1 MTGIGRR
8 GFLAGC
14 GCCALG
20 ALTGSAFGAP
30 WIPPGRFAR
39 PDEASDEGGL
49 WALMD
54 REETKLKRSAFLVR
68 DKALNEYVSG
78 IACRLAGDHCPDMR
92 VYLVRTPLFNATMAP
107 NGMMQVW
114 SGLLLRVAN
123 EAQLAA
129 VLGHEIGH
137 YLSRHTLDRLRDVKS
152 RAAFGQFLGIAFAAA
167 RLGTVGSLAQMG
179 VLAGL
184 FSYGRDQE
192 READRIGL
200 DLMTRAGYDPAE
212 ASMVWSQLLE
222 EIMGD
227 AVSQEEYAERS
238 VLFASHPPIE
248 ERQKVLAE
256 TARELARPEA
266 TNHGA
271 EKYRM
276 ALAPFRTLFFEDELR
291 RRKYGETLVLLA
303 RMQKTFATDGALEFY
318 RGEVHRM
325 RNEKDD
331 LGQALS
337 AYRQAA
343 SMAGAP
349 PELYRSE
356 GLVLRQLNQD
366 AEAADAFRRY
376 LRLKPS
382 AEDAELV
389 RTYVTKE

>member
-1 MTGIGRR
+1 MV
-8 GFLAGC
+8 GC
-14 GCCALG
+14 GCCALSALAGG
-20 ALTGSAFGAP
+20 AIGAP
-30 WIPPGRFAR
+30 WNSPARFTR
-39 PDEASDEGGL
+39 PVEETEEGGL

-54 REETKLKRSAFLVR
+54 REEARLKRSAFLIR
-68 DKALNEYVSG
+68 DKGLNEYVRG

-92 VYLVRTPLFNATMAP
+92 VYLVRTPVFNASMAP

-114 SGLLLRVAN
+114 SGLLLRTAN

-167 RLGTVGSLAQMG
+167 RLGGVGSIAQLG

-184 FSYGRDQE
+184 FSYGREQE
-192 READRIGL
+192 TEADRIGL
-200 DLMTRAGYDPAE
+200 DLMTRAGYAPAE
-212 ASMVWSQLLE
+212 ASTVWTQLLD
-222 EIMGD
+222 EIKGD
-227 AVSQEEYAERS
+227 AVSKEDYASRS

-248 ERQKVLAE
+248 ERQRILAE
-256 TARELARPEA
+256 AAAALGRPEA
-266 TNHGA
+266 SFLGA
-271 EKYRM
+271 EPFGA

-303 RMQKTFATDGALEFY
+303 RMQKTPASDGELEFY

-331 LGQALS
+331 LDQALR
-337 AYRQAA
+337 AYRQAET
-343 SMAGAP
+343 MPGAP

-356 GLVLRQLNQD
+356 GFVLRQLKQ
-366 AEAADAFRRY
+366 EAQAGSAFRRY
-376 LRLKPS
+376 LELKP
-382 AEDAELV
+382 AAADAELIQ
-389 RTYVTKE
+389 TYVSKE